1 MTREHFPI
9 IQDRL
14 FVHELIDILAKQ
26 VLLAPLRQ
34 HTELSSHEGY
44 LTRAAPH
51 DGWRGCV
58 RQQHANTSLYVI
70 ALTCG

>member
-26 VLLAPLRQ
+26 VLLTPLRQ

-51 DGWRGCV
+51 DGWRA
-58 RQQHANTSLYVI
+58 RK
-70 ALTCG
+70 